1 MRRSFAVVIGVLCL
15 AALSGCGGGGNNP
28 DGGAGGGSTAGGA
41 GGGDAAGGG
50 SAGAGG
56 AGGTG
61 GAGGSG
67 GAGGGSAGPVLQRP
81 DRSTPI
87 ALTTDDAI
95 LVSVNPDNDTVSIFN
110 TATRMKSA
118 TVNTGAG
125 SQPVSVSIH
134 PNNTVAFVA
143 LRRSQQLI
151 KITGINTINPQI
163 DATRA
168 AVGSEPT
175 GVALTPTGATAVVAN
190 FGEDRVSFVD
200 TATMAVTHAVVG
212 ANPRALAI
220 TNDLDG
226 DDSDETAYVTLFYG
240 TPTAEASD
248 TGRTGKVVPIPM
260 GTRTPG
266 AAISLAPILDTGF
279 AVGGGSNVACS
290 PNQLFGIAIDQGKAY
305 VTHVCAAPQGPVN
318 PLTNLFAGL
327 SVINL
332 SNNMEDTSTSGS
344 VALSRLI
351 AAQEM
356 PAGSGS
362 LLGVPISI
370 DFKAAGVAYV
380 VSQAAD
386 VVQRIQFGGTPP
398 IKLGTPGAFA
408 QINIIGN
415 GAAGGMNR
423 AKVPIGGVTARTQ
436 QVMYVNNWIDRS
448 ITIIDLNNQQ
458 VDTVIDS
465 EPRPTTGLALREHQ
479 GKKFY
484 FTGTG
489 RWSTRGVNSCG
500 SCHPDGLSDNLTWI
514 FAAGPRQTT
523 PMDGTFSKVN
533 GEQRALNWTAIFDEV
548 HDFELNTRGTAG
560 GVGALVR
567 STTLANTERLDMT
580 LAQSLDGGI
589 VPPGNFTRNDNLSGS
604 AKALSNAKS
613 ALPNEWDEINDFSK
627 TIRANKKPTN
637 LVAADVTAGQGL
649 FTTCKC
655 QNCHGGSKWT
665 VSRVSYTPSPEKNG
679 TAAAFTDAGVPVG
692 PNGLRSQ
699 ALTVTATG
707 LPAPNNTNI
716 DTNKVSIERFAD
728 GGTVGP
734 ERITCALRR
743 VGTFDP
749 ADPIERKADNTQAQ
763 GQNGFNPPS
772 LLGMYTSAPYFHA
785 GKARTLNDLLTNPAY
800 GAHLAAGAANCTL
813 DATQARQLE
822 AFLNSIDDSTTPIT
836 PDNNT
841 DTCTGY

>member
-1 MRRSFAVVIGVLCL
+1 MRRSIAVVIGVLCL

-28 DGGAGGGSTAGGA
+28 DGGAGGGSAGGGA
-41 GGGDAAGGG
+41 GGGDAVGGG
-50 SAGAGG
+50 NGGSGGAGG
-56 AGGTG
+56 SGGTG
-61 GAGGSG
+61 GAG

-110 TATRMKSA
+110 TANRMKTA

-143 LRRSQQLI
+143 LRRSQELI
-151 KITGINTINPQI
+151 KITGINTINPQV

-175 GVALTPTGATAVVAN
+175 GVALTPSGATAVVAN

-332 SNNMEDTSTSGS
+332 SSNMEDTSTTGS

-398 IKLGTPGAFA
+398 IRLGTAGAFA

-415 GAAGGMNR
+415 GAAGGANR

-458 VDTVIDS
+458 VDTVIES

-523 PMDGTFSKVN
+523 PMDGTFSKVD

-567 STTLANTERLDMT
+567 STVPDAGERLDMVV
-580 LAQSLDGGI
+580 AQNPDGGI
-589 VPPGNFTRNDNLSGS
+589 FNPVRHDNLSGAARQLMLFRS
-604 AKALSNAKS
+604 AIQD
-613 ALPNEWDEINDFSK
+613 WDEINDFSK

-637 LVAADVTAGQGL
+637 LVAADVTAGQGI
-649 FTTCKC
+649 FTSCKC
-655 QNCHGGSKWT
+655 QNCHGGAKWT
-665 VSRVSYTPSPEKNG
+665 VSRVSYTPSGAKNG
-679 TAAAFTDAGVPVG
+679 TAPATNTLGMMVG
-692 PNGLRSQ
+692 ASGLRIEP
-699 ALTVTATG
+699 LTLTASA

-716 DTNKVSIERFAD
+716 DANKVAVERGLPD
-728 GGTVGP
+728 GGVVGP

-743 VGTFDP
+743 VGTFDIN
-749 ADPIERKADNTQAQ
+749 DPIEKKADNSQAQ
-763 GQNGFNPPS
+763 GIHGFNPPS

-800 GAHLAAGAANCTL
+800 AAHLAAGAANCTL

-822 AFLNSIDDSTTPIT
+822 AFINSIDDSTTPIN